1 MKEISRFAV
10 SEELEAQ
17 VVELARRHH
26 ARNTRWQGDA
36 ATRLRRFLNDLD
48 IHEGDLADALTER
61 NFRRYARISPKQ
73 LQSIKADVSLFRSL
87 ATTLAGERIDLRRPT
102 KPRPKHQP
110 VVIADIEAAANRI
123 VDIKDAAGAAALI
136 AVLADVR
143 FEAFPEITSTGE
155 LLDRQLHMPIAFRKI
170 ATRLLDELPDADVG
184 RVSVAAWKRARV
196 VPIDGRPDLLP
207 MAIRLLRNRLLADEL
222 CLPVAELLRQ
232 QLVLPITRADELSPQ
247 SLNDRDWCRL
257 LEQRPLT
264 ERLLEEIRDTERGP
278 TMANRPL
285 SRTASRQ
292 RAKELADRHENP
304 PPLPPSYS
312 DWLAQ
317 YSPEA
322 PDVAPQWNET
332 REVVFEVA
340 RRVQKVTSLTGF
352 KRVIG
357 TVAKAFAHAAA
368 NGRSIDPAHVLSERN
383 INWHVGQLRGSDQTR
398 ATYRSDLRRAARYW
412 PGTGIVERPQQM
424 VHKFIQM
431 PNSASEIRTLSRV
444 IRSQPTTVRGVQA
457 RAYFG
462 LGLGAGLRSKE
473 ILKLHTTSF
482 RLVESC
488 DVLVVDVPDIGD
500 KPGRTV
506 PVLPEWRDLVEQGIS
521 DSPGPFVT
529 ETGKNHVGASYKRL
543 KTKSKHPPIVQD
555 RLRNTWLTALMG
567 SPDISLATLLRI
579 AGLCSARSLEG
590 LVEYVPVDKAYDQ
603 VVDAAAGEVR

>member
-1 MKEISRFAV
+1 MNEISRFAV

-143 FEAFPEITSTGE
+143 FEAFPEITSTRE
-155 LLDRQLHMPIAFRKI
+155 LLDRQLHMPIAFRQI
-170 ATRLLDELPDADVG
+170 ANRLLDDLPDADVG
-184 RVSVAAWKRARV
+184 RVSVATWQRARS

-222 CLPVAELLRQ
+222 GLPVAELLRQ

-352 KRVIG
+352 KRVVG

-368 NGRSIDPAHVLSERN
+368 NGRSIDPADVLSERN

-424 VHKFIQM
+424 VHKSIQM
-431 PNSASEIRTLSRV
+431 PYSASESRTLSRV